1 MIQNTPA
8 FCKAAEADF
17 LFRGFSYKILI
28 DMRTAYFDC
37 FSGIS
42 GDMCLGALVDAGVPI
57 EELGRRLKKLKL
69 KGYTLSAIKVKRAG
83 IAATKV
89 DVHITNGAAVQ
100 RKWKDVEKIIRA
112 SGLPPAIT
120 RQGLAVF
127 RALFEAEARVHGEA
141 FNSIHLHELGAV
153 DCFIDIFGTLLG
165 LDLLGIEAVY
175 ASPINLGGGR
185 VKTCHGTLPVP
196 APATTEL
203 LKGVPVY
210 ADNGT
215 FEMTTP
221 TGAALIKT
229 LARGFGGLP
238 PFVPETIGTG
248 AGGKDP
254 ESMPNVLRIMIG
266 AAEQAAPADR
276 VTVIET
282 NIDDM
287 NPQLCEYVT
296 EQLFRAGALDVW
308 LTQIMMKKMRPA
320 VKLSVLC
327 TQEDV
332 TRMTGIILS
341 ETTSIGVRYYAA
353 SRILMEREI
362 REVRTEHGP
371 VRVKTSR
378 YGAIRKSSPEYEDC
392 KKIAEKS
399 GIPLRNVMER
409 SQRDAA
415 VKPIIKRK

>member
-1 MIQNTPA
+1 M
-8 FCKAAEADF
+8 
-17 LFRGFSYKILI
+17 KI
-28 DMRTAYFDC
+28 AYFDC

-42 GDMCLGALVDAGVPI
+42 GDMCLGALVDAGVPL
-57 EELGRRLKKLKL
+57 EELGRRLKKLPL
-69 KGYTLSAIKVKRAG
+69 KGYTLSAKKAKRAG

-89 DVHITNGAAVQ
+89 DVRIDKNATEQ
-100 RKWKDVEKIIRA
+100 RKWKDIEKIIRV
-112 SGLPPAIT
+112 SSLPPAIAQ
-120 RQGLAVF
+120 QGLTIF
-127 RALFEAEARVHGEA
+127 RSLFEAEARVHGEPVR
-141 FNSIHLHELGAV
+141 SIHLHELGAV

-165 LDLLGIEAVY
+165 LDMLGIEAVY
-175 ASPINLGGGR
+175 SSPINLGGGR

-196 APATTEL
+196 APATAEL
-203 LKGVPVY
+203 LSGVPVY

-238 PFVPETIGTG
+238 PFVPDIIGTG

-266 AAEQAAPADR
+266 AADQATPADG
-276 VTVIET
+276 VTIIET

-287 NPQLCEYVT
+287 NPQLYEYVF

-327 TQEDV
+327 SQEDV
-332 TRMTGIILS
+332 TRMTGIILR

-353 SRILMEREI
+353 SRITMKREFG
-362 REVRTEHGP
+362 EVRTEHGS
-371 VRVKTSR
+371 VRIKTSR
-378 YGAIRKSSPEYEDC
+378 CGAIRKSSPEYEDC
-392 KKIAEKS
+392 RKIAEKS

-415 VKPIIKRK
+415 LKLIKKRK